1 MQFGWIS
8 GIFAQRGG
16 SKCPKCANLGPNA
29 ARKSVM
35 APALEITPI
44 GNHRSAKAHPKKF
57 ERAFEPAV
65 FCSPG
70 QTGLFKRKLQG
81 DRELYGIF
89 GA

>member
-1 MQFGWIS
+1 
-8 GIFAQRGG
+8 
-16 SKCPKCANLGPNA
+16 
-29 ARKSVM
+29 M

-70 QTGLFKRKLQG
+70 QTGLVASNANYRGIANFTEFLE
-81 DRELYGIF
+81 RELLTV
-89 GA
+89 AP